1 MEVQLLG
8 KVLCGGVR
16 TNSFTKSLN
25 ETDTTLTLCFA
36 HVNSSAYLNR
46 AREHRHVTASD
57 ESSKNKIILATQ
69 SPTVPAFILG

>member
-25 ETDTTLTLCFA
+25 
-36 HVNSSAYLNR
+36 VNSSAYLNR

-69 SPTVPAFILG
+69 SPTVLAFILG

>member
-16 TNSFTKSLN
+16 PNSFTKSLN
-25 ETDTTLTLCFA
+25 ETDTTLCFA

-46 AREHRHVTASD
+46 AREHRQVTASD